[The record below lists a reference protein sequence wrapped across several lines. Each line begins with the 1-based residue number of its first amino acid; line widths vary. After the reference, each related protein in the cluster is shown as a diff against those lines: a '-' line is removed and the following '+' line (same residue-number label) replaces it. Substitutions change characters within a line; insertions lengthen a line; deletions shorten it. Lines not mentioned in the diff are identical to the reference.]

1 MISYNRSLP
10 QTTMT
15 SQCISALPPDRD
27 MSWYPQIPPVSGSVS
42 AHHHGLGEWNLI
54 SSGVIR
60 TQWSTR
66 ARTSQWGPF
75 LVLKEYTYVAVEWV
89 HAQYFVLINFSWKL
103 KFCAKAN
110 FFLLLLE
117 LLRIQ
122 HYLVAC
128 VLASDKQQWWSV
140 AAKCNAFNGKQK

>member
-27 MSWYPQIPPVSGSVS
+27 MSWYPPIPPVSGSVS

-54 SSGVIR
+54 SSRVIR

-66 ARTSQWGPF
+66 ARTSQKRPF
-75 LVLKEYTYVAVEWV
+75 LVLKGYIWLWNACSV
-89 HAQYFVLINFSWKL
+89 AQYFVLINLCWKL
-103 KFCAKAN
+103 KFCADAN